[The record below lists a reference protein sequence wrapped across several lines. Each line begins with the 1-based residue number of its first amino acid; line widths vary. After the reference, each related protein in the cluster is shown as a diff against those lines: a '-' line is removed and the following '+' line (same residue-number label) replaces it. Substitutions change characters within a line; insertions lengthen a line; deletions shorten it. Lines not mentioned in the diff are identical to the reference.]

1 MSSQGLSS
9 GRIRSGFRRAL
20 SLIVLLALL
29 PPSLQAAT
37 RIVRLGE
44 RSFELRHSSALSAAG
59 GGEAGLMEVTVKAA
73 HLCALLGFR
82 YVVAEA
88 VDQYQSP
95 RTGIATRSGSTVV
108 AVTCHTAEEPPEVG
122 LETLDVRAIDL
133 SDVEIRKKVKA
144 ALEAME
150 AEEERQR
157 RSEKARLAKGPEWLA
172 EEERKAAEKE
182 EERQARIRRLDEE
195 AFEKAKRKLQ
205 HKADKRRKRSAVP
218 PETSDRK
225 GV

>member
-1 MSSQGLSS
+1 MSSQGLPSAKAKGGS
-9 GRIRSGFRRAL
+9 KSAL
-20 SLIVLLALL
+20 PLFVLLALL
-29 PPSLQAAT
+29 PPSLQATT

-44 RSFELRHSSALSAAG
+44 RSFELRHSSALSASG

-88 VDQYQSP
+88 VEQYQSP
-95 RTGIATRSGSTVV
+95 RTGTGTRPGSTVA

-122 LETLDVRAIDL
+122 LETLDVRAVDL
-133 SDVEIRKKVKA
+133 SDVAIRKKVMA

-157 RSEKARLAKGPEWLA
+157 RAEEARLAKGAEWLA